1 MIAQVMLLALLLTGL
16 ALLVLM
22 LAGVIIV
29 EWSARV
35 RRIRGGDAHAE
46 PTPTES
52 AETLLREL
60 LDEREY
66 QQLKH
71 RGYVDVASPNDP
83 QRIYRIP
90 SYAGLVRVYEDGWA
104 VRELCLQSVEPLP
117 SGDVVLMH
125 KLLIQGDELE
135 YLARARQYARA
146 GPRLRYHSGGGGA
159 STLP

>member
-1 MIAQVMLLALLLTGL
+1 MIAQVMLLALLLAGL
-16 ALLVLM
+16 AVLVLM
-22 LAGVIIV
+22 LAGVTIV
-29 EWSARV
+29 EWLARV
-35 RRIRGGDAHAE
+35 RRMRGGDAHAE
-46 PTPTES
+46 PTPAES

-66 QQLKH
+66 QQLKQ

-90 SYAGLVRVYEDGWA
+90 GYAGLVRVYEDGWA

-146 GPRLRYHSGGGGA
+146 GPRLRYHSGVGGA

>member
-16 ALLVLM
+16 ALLLLF
-22 LAGVIIV
+22 LAGVTII

-35 RRIRGGDAHAE
+35 RRNGGGGANAQ
-46 PTPTES
+46 PTP
-52 AETLLREL
+52 AEAAEALLRDL

-90 SYAGLVRVYEDGWA
+90 NYAGLVRVYEEGWA

-117 SGDVVLMH
+117 SADVVLMH
-125 KLLIQGDELE
+125 KLLIEGDELE

>member
-1 MIAQVMLLALLLTGL
+1 MIAQAILLALMLTGL
-16 ALLVLM
+16 AVMVLM
-22 LAGVIIV
+22 LAGVAIV

-35 RRIRGGDAHAE
+35 HQKGGRGANAE
-46 PTPTES
+46 PTPSES
-52 AETLLREL
+52 AEILLREL

-66 QQLKH
+66 RQLKE

-90 SYAGLVRVYEDGWA
+90 SYAGLVRLYEGGWA

-117 SGDVVLMH
+117 SGDVVVMH
-125 KLLIQGDELE
+125 KLLIQGNEPE

>member
-1 MIAQVMLLALLLTGL
+1 MIAQVVLLALLVAGL
-16 ALLVLM
+16 VLLLLVLAV
-22 LAGVIIV
+22 LAIV

-35 RRIRGGDAHAE
+35 RRPGERGADAE
-46 PTPTES
+46 RTPAES
-52 AETLLREL
+52 AEVLLRDL

-66 QQLKH
+66 RQLKQ

-90 SYAGLVRVYEDGWA
+90 SYAGLVRVYEGGWA

-117 SGDVVLMH
+117 NGDVVVMH
-125 KLLIQGDELE
+125 KLLIQGNEPE

-146 GPRLRYHSGGGGA
+146 GPQLRYHAGGGGA
-159 STLP
+159 STPA

>member
-1 MIAQVMLLALLLTGL
+1 MIAEVTLLALLLTGL
-16 ALLVLM
+16 ALLLLL
-22 LAGVIIV
+22 LASLTII

-35 RRIRGGDAHAE
+35 RRNGSGSELAE
-46 PTPTES
+46 PTPAES

-71 RGYVDVASPNDP
+71 RGYVDVASPNDS

-117 SGDVVLMH
+117 SADVVLMH
-125 KLLIQGDELE
+125 KLLIQGNELE

-146 GPRLRYHSGGGGA
+146 GPRLRYHSGGWGI

>member
-22 LAGVIIV
+22 LAGVTIV
-29 EWSARV
+29 ERSARV
-35 RRIRGGDAHAE
+35 RRNGSGGANAE
-46 PTPTES
+46 PTPAES
-52 AETLLREL
+52 AEALLREL
-60 LDEREY
+60 LDERDY

-90 SYAGLVRVYEDGWA
+90 NYAGLVRVYEEGWA

-117 SGDVVLMH
+117 SADVVLMH
-125 KLLIQGDELE
+125 KLLIEGDELE

-146 GPRLRYHSGGGGA
+146 GPRLRYHAGGGGA